1 MLFRSTTTIG
11 IFILYLYSFIRGRN
25 NINIFNRR
33 ISREDIQKAIVVV
46 SLSTLLCI
54 SAVFILS
61 ATEDAPL
68 LSLVFEVASAFGTT
82 GLSLGITDSLSTVGK
97 IVIMVLMF
105 IGRIGMLYTLMFF
118 IRKRDR
124 DLSYKM
130 PTEKIII
137 G

>member
-1 MLFRSTTTIG
+1 TTTIG

>member
-1 MLFRSTTTIG
+1 MRTTTIG